1 MKIFRK
7 LGKNQFYFWSKSI
20 FFGRKLDV
28 KNSLWYGWWWLKA
41 SRTHIHLFAQ
51 WFLISKYRFLEK
63 ADFLEFFKIGK
74 KCCWRRKKAT
84 LKVNFS
90 WAAKYVTVTFDVIH
104 QMERAFLTTRRL
116 RTLDHC
122 VLLGSFSE
130 YEYALEA
137 CKRRAASSKYV
148 TYHKKHCIHIRSTN
162 TYPTRSLHFS
172 LWLGKF
178 L

>member
-1 MKIFRK
+1 MDDDDWRRVEHI
-7 LGKNQFYFWSKSI
+7 L
-20 FFGRKLDV
+20 
-28 KNSLWYGWWWLKA
+28 
-41 SRTHIHLFAQ
+41 IHLFAQ
-51 WFLISKYRFLEK
+51 WFLSSKYRFFRKSWLFGVFQNRQKNIVEG
-63 ADFLEFFKIGK
+63 E
-74 KCCWRRKKAT
+74 KKAT